1 VQTAEQ
7 AKTDLTNWKPYINP
21 IRLQVLGGEPL
32 LHKEIKDIIRIAR
45 EIYPDTDLRMYTN
58 GLLLKRHKDIKE
70 TLKKYNCMMVISVH
84 SVDERYKKILL
95 ENLYEFLDGDVKIE
109 KTSKSV
115 VSFGKVF
122 RKQGIKPY
130 NSDYK
135 KAHEVCRWT
144 HCTQL
149 YQGKLWKC
157 TQTAFFDDLMRRI
170 NNHKDWEQYKDKYTS
185 LKHDDSQEI
194 KDKWFSEFLSPEP
207 ICAMCREDI
216 NDMIVNKNVW

>member
-1 VQTAEQ
+1 
-7 AKTDLTNWKPYINP
+7 
-21 IRLQVLGGEPL
+21 
-32 LHKEIKDIIRIAR
+32 
-45 EIYPDTDLRMYTN
+45 
-58 GLLLKRHKDIKE
+58 
-70 TLKKYNCMMVISVH
+70 MMVISVH

-122 RKQGIKPY
+122 RKQGIDIELRDMISSWSRVYKKGIKPY